1 MVFAAVPKDVTIEEL
16 TAAQKRALE
25 EYLGKDTRKSI
36 LERLASNEKIPSL
49 IAGGVLLASIP
60 TVLRLIFDALKKQDN
75 SYDLKEGAIDYLTFQ
90 KDLLEG
96 VFELT
101 GAGTFIT
108 PGGSPFEGEAKDFW
122 DKYVKK

>member
-1 MVFAAVPKDVTIEEL
+1 MVYVLIPEGFALKKVTKAQEE
-16 TAAQKRALE
+16 ALKAHRRHE
-25 EYLGKDTRKSI
+25 DIVALLG
-36 LERLASNEKIPSL
+36 NEKVPTL

-60 TVLRLIFDALKKQDN
+60 TVLRLIFEALKKQDD
-75 SYDLKEGAIDYLTFQ
+75 SFDLKEGAINYLTFQ